1 MDVAAFYAKDRPDR
15 STQMKGIGDLVVRA
29 YAHDPL
35 VIGII
40 VEVVIELDEREEGME
55 FVTYDIAWADGSSS
69 RELDIEVDEAEWVI
83 NAIKGGDNNQ

>member
-1 MDVAAFYAKDRPDR
+1 MR
-15 STQMKGIGDLVVRA
+15 SVGDLVVRA

-40 VEVVIELDEREEGME
+40 VEVVIELDEREEEME

-83 NAIKGGDNNQ
+83 NAIRNGENNASLQKEQ

>member
-1 MDVAAFYAKDRPDR
+1 MR
-15 STQMKGIGDLVVRA
+15 SVGDLVVRA

-40 VEVVIELDEREEGME
+40 VEVVIELDEREEEME

-69 RELDIEVDEAEWVI
+69 RELDIEVDEAEWMI
-83 NAIKGGDNNQ
+83 NAIRNGENK